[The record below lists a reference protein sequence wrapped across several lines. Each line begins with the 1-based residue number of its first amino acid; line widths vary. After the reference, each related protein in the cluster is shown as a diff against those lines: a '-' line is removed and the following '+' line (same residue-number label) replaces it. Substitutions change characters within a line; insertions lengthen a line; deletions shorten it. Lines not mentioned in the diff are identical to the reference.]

1 MDENI
6 RFIQVLDDLKRQ
18 GVIND
23 YVQAASSLGTNKAGI
38 SEIKSGRKNLSI
50 ELLRRM
56 KKSYQQVSVEWIIMG
71 EGDMYV
77 SNSVNNLSNSDTQM
91 FIDKIT
97 HQAEEIGSLKEQ
109 IKHLEYELKKHAS
122 GVTDSSI
129 ANAVW
134 SLLGRDIYNWLII
147 NMIRYTI
154 GD

>member
-23 YVQAASSLGTNKAGI
+23 YVQAANSLGTNKAGI
-38 SEIKSGRKNLSI
+38 SDIKSGRKKLSI
-50 ELLRRM
+50 EILRRM
-56 KKSYQQVSVEWIIMG
+56 KKSYQQINIEWIIMG
-71 EGDMYV
+71 EGNMYI
-77 SNSVNNLSNSDTQM
+77 SNSVNNLSNSDTQI

-122 GVTDSSI
+122 VVSDSSI
-129 ANAVW
+129 VNAV
-134 SLLGRDIYNWLII
+134 
-147 NMIRYTI
+147 
-154 GD
+154 